1 LGRSR
6 NLRSRLRLRPPLS
19 SRNADYL
26 FGGSGVK
33 LKQMRRLTSFVAVLL
48 MLVTAS
54 PMMACVSA
62 LSMTPAEKACCAAMQ
77 GHCEQMPGHSC
88 CQAHVRNDFS
98 QSPAQQSD
106 LSQIHFPVAAIVP
119 DVAPLLSDKAVFSAS
134 DTDRPPPLLRHIA
147 TTVLR
152 I

>member
-1 LGRSR
+1 
-6 NLRSRLRLRPPLS
+6 
-19 SRNADYL
+19 
-26 FGGSGVK
+26 
-33 LKQMRRLTSFVAVLL
+33 MRRLTSFIAVLL

-88 CQAHVRNDFS
+88 CQA
-98 QSPAQQSD
+98 
-106 LSQIHFPVAAIVP
+106 IVP
-119 DVAPLLSDKAVFSAS
+119 DVAPLLSDEAVFSAS